1 MLSYRILSRFGQPFI
16 LTHTVPYSMPAN
28 ARRFQESITNELNI
42 IKDRVQDLIGTRHWG
57 EVGRFKEAILK
68 NVIKRFLPS
77 HISIGTGFI
86 VDSENGDEVS
96 RQLDL
101 IIYDNTYPV
110 LFSEGDFI
118 ITTKRNVKAVIEVKS
133 CIRTHELRHVIDHFD
148 ESVATLR
155 PSINPRPFSLARSS
169 RSRSGIFFGVFAF
182 EFEGD
187 IHSQAVDRALRES
200 RQIINHVALGPDVF
214 IRKWERQEARDLQPA
229 VDAYGSFYNLYHIDR
244 LAFSYF
250 ISNLLDRVSGGLSDR
265 RWFAFPIEGTKEIHR
280 IRTVDLG
287 A

>member
-1 MLSYRILSRFGQPFI
+1 
-16 LTHTVPYSMPAN
+16 MPAS
-28 ARRFQESITNELNI
+28 ARRFQESITSELNI

-68 NVIKRFLPS
+68 NVIKRFLPN
-77 HISIGTGFI
+77 HFSIGTGFI

-96 RQLDL
+96 RQLDI

-133 CIRTHELRHVIDHFD
+133 SIHTYDLNDVIRRFD
-148 ESVATLR
+148 ESVAMLR
-155 PSINPRPFSLARSS
+155 PFALPRPFSVARTSRAVRSS
-169 RSRSGIFFGVFAF
+169 IFFGVFAF
-182 EFEGD
+182 EFEGNID
-187 IHSQAVDRALRES
+187 SPVVDLALQNS
-200 RQIINHVALGPDVF
+200 RGIVNHIALGPNIF
-214 IRKWERQEARDLQPA
+214 IRKWDRNEARDLRPA
-229 VDAYGSFYNLYHIDR
+229 VDAHGPFYNLYSIDS
-244 LAFSYF
+244 LSFSYF
-250 ISNLLDRVSGGLSDR
+250 ISNILDRINGGLSDR
-265 RWFAFPIEGTKEIHR
+265 HWFAFPIEGTKEIHR